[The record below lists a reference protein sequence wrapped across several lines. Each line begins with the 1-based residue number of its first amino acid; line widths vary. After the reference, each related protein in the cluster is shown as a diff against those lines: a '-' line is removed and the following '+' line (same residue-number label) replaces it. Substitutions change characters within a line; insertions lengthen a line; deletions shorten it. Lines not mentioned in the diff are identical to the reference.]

1 MCVKVQNFQVCIV
14 TKQNKTIQII
24 FLLWLW
30 CRQKKHFRKSPRSGE
45 YTSVAKRGKCISRGA
60 GWRKKSRKRHGAKL
74 GDGAMH
80 LCQANDIV
88 VISQEE
94 AIVTGK
100 MLHKFL
106 NKMSVILIHK
116 VITKSY

>member
-1 MCVKVQNFQVCIV
+1 
-14 TKQNKTIQII
+14 
-24 FLLWLW
+24 
-30 CRQKKHFRKSPRSGE
+30 
-45 YTSVAKRGKCISRGA
+45 
-60 GWRKKSRKRHGAKL
+60 
-74 GDGAMH
+74 MH

-100 MLHKFL
+100 MLHNFL
-106 NKMSVILIHK
+106 NKMRVILIYK